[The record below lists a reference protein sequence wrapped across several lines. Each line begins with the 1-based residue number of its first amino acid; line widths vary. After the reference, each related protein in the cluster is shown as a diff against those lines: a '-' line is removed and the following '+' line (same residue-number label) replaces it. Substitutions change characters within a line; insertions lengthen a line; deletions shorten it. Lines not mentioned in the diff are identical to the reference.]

1 MEKLPITKAGEKDLI
16 EKLRQLKTKDRPE
29 ISQAIAEARAHG
41 DLKENAEYHAA
52 KEQQGFIEAKIQEI
66 EHALGNA
73 QVIDV
78 KEIPET
84 GRVVFGATID
94 LFDIANNK
102 SITYKI
108 VGNLESDP
116 EAGLISIQ
124 TPIAQGLMGKNVGDE
139 VADLSGWEFTNGV
152 LYVFP
157 DETFLSPGQFIV
169 LVANAQFFATQY
181 PDVHHCA
188 VSGAPVLDLV
198 DIDWVSND
206 FIPTVQQ
213 RGAAIIKAR
222 GLSSAASAA
231 NAAIEHMRDW
241 SLGTNGGIVSM
252 GIHSDGSYGIAE
264 GLIYSYPVTCAD
276 GNYEIVQ
283 GLEINDFSKEL
294 MLSTEQ
300 ELKDERDAI
309 ASLLP

>member
-1 MEKLPITKAGEKDLI
+1 MEKFPITKSGEQKLT

-66 EHALGNA
+66 EHALANA

-94 LFDIANNK
+94 LYDLNNDK

-116 EAGLISIQ
+116 EAGLISIH

-139 VADLSGWEFTNGV
+139 VSISTPSGE
-152 LYVFP
+152 
-157 DETFLSPGQFIV
+157 
-169 LVANAQFFATQY
+169 
-181 PDVHHCA
+181 
-188 VSGAPVLDLV
+188 
-198 DIDWVSND
+198 
-206 FIPTVQQ
+206 
-213 RGAAIIKAR
+213 
-222 GLSSAASAA
+222 
-231 NAAIEHMRDW
+231 
-241 SLGTNGGIVSM
+241 
-252 GIHSDGSYGIAE
+252 IH
-264 GLIYSYPVTCAD
+264 
-276 GNYEIVQ
+276 
-283 GLEINDFSKEL
+283 LEIEKVQHL
-294 MLSTEQ
+294 
-300 ELKDERDAI
+300 
-309 ASLLP
+309 

>member
-1 MEKLPITKAGEKDLI
+1 MEKLPITKSGEQQLT

-66 EHALGNA
+66 EHALANA

-94 LFDIANNK
+94 LYDLNNDK

-116 EAGLISIQ
+116 EAGLISIH

-139 VADLSGWEFTNGV
+139 VSISTPSGE
-152 LYVFP
+152 
-157 DETFLSPGQFIV
+157 
-169 LVANAQFFATQY
+169 
-181 PDVHHCA
+181 
-188 VSGAPVLDLV
+188 V
-198 DIDWVSND
+198 D
-206 FIPTVQQ
+206 
-213 RGAAIIKAR
+213 
-222 GLSSAASAA
+222 
-231 NAAIEHMRDW
+231 
-241 SLGTNGGIVSM
+241 
-252 GIHSDGSYGIAE
+252 
-264 GLIYSYPVTCAD
+264 
-276 GNYEIVQ
+276 
-283 GLEINDFSKEL
+283 LEIEKVQHL
-294 MLSTEQ
+294 
-300 ELKDERDAI
+300 
-309 ASLLP
+309 